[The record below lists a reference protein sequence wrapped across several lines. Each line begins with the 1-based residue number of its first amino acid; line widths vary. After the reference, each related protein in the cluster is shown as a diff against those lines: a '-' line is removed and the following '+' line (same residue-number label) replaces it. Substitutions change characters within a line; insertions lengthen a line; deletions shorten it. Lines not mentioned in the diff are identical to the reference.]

1 MKIYNTLTNKKEEF
15 HEINKGKVT
24 IYSCGPTVYN
34 YFHIGNAR
42 PFITFDLLRNFMEY
56 IGYEVK
62 FVQNFTDVDDKII
75 KRANE
80 ENLTPKEVADKYI
93 QAYYEDAKALGIRKA
108 TVHPRVTD
116 VMDDIIKYVQDLVD
130 GGYAYELN
138 GDVYFEVDKFKDYGK
153 LSNKNIDELEAGAR
167 IGVNEQKKSPM
178 DFALWKAKKEGE
190 IAWDSPWGEG
200 RPGWH
205 IECSVM
211 STKYLG
217 EHIDI
222 HCGGADLIFP
232 HHENEIAQSEAHNH
246 EKFANYW
253 MHNGYIN
260 VDNVKMSKSL
270 GNFFTVRDVLEHYTG
285 DVLRFFMLSA
295 HYKSPINYSKDLL
308 DAAKTSLDRIKNCK
322 KNTDFIIKNLSQKEF
337 TAQENDLLKQIS
349 VFKDSFIEKMS
360 DDLNSADAIAV
371 IFDLVKFANSNINE
385 NSSKA
390 FAQQILDLLNE
401 LTGVLNI
408 ANLDTQNSDIDE
420 EKIFSLIEE
429 RANAKKA
436 KDFARADQIR
446 DELLGMGIQIKDTRT
461 GTQWLRA

>member
-138 GDVYFEVDKFKDYGK
+138 GDVYFEVDKFKGYGK

-295 HYKSPINYSKDLL
+295 HYKSPINYSKELL

-322 KNTDFIIKNLSQKEF
+322 KNTNFIIKNLSQKEF

-446 DELLGMGIQIKDTRT
+446 DELLDMGIQIKDTRT